1 MIDDRYELREQLA
14 TDASGRLWRG
24 WDTRLDR
31 PVSVKVFES
40 VPRKSTRWSR
50 FVREARILGGLDAP
64 GLLPLYDVRTDSEI
78 PYMVM
83 APIEGRRLAERL
95 AEGPLPIDVAWKVT
109 FQLLDAAQVAH
120 ERGFV
125 HREILP
131 EHVFLRDG
139 DEPRLK
145 LLGFGRVRAVGET
158 GTFSEF
164 DTADAIPA
172 HTAPELFLEDDIDP
186 RTDVYGVAAVAYH
199 VFTGRPPVVL
209 DDVRSIADAL
219 GRITAKP
226 PALPSHVR
234 AQLEPLDAALMRALA
249 KTPAERTSSLTELR
263 RELEEARDAK
273 KKRERPSGPVPR
285 IREVV
290 DGFEILGELG
300 TGSMGTVFLAFD
312 RNLER
317 HVAIKF
323 LHALS
328 NRSKARFVE
337 EARGMAR
344 VRHPNVVQ
352 IHTFGHRDGVP
363 FLVMEHVPGRSV
375 ETALQGG
382 IPLEDA
388 VAILD
393 QTAAGLEAVHQ
404 AGLTHGDVKPGNVL
418 IGPAFRVC
426 VGDFG
431 LARERDEVP
440 EARIAGSPAYMAPE
454 RLGTVQP
461 ELAHR
466 ADVYSLGVMAYELLT
481 GRLPFISESGDAMGV
496 LTMHLNEPVEPPSSH
511 GAPAAFDRVVMSA
524 LDKDPRQRLASAAQF
539 RMELG
544 QSADAACGNR
554 SDATLLM
561 LGVDEPLVLELRRL
575 VPEATIEVVTGVD
588 EAIERLGDG
597 AAEVALVHN
606 DVAAGGLYAAAKI
619 RAELVSPPPLLLV
632 KGPSDDVDLEQL
644 GALGVRAVL
653 DKPVDPAVLAVNLK
667 RLLRVGCSASS
678 TSSSS

>member
-1 MIDDRYELREQLA
+1 MIDDRYELREHLA

-31 PVSVKVFES
+31 AVSVKVFES
-40 VPRKSTRWSR
+40 VPRKTTRWSR

-64 GLLPLYDVRTDSEI
+64 GLLSLYDVRTDAEI

-83 APIEGRRLAERL
+83 APIEGRRLSERL
-95 AEGPLPIDVAWKVT
+95 AEGPLPMELAWKVA
-109 FQLLDAAQVAH
+109 FELLDAVQVAH

-131 EHVFLRDG
+131 EHVFVRDG

-145 LLGFGRVRAVGET
+145 LLGFGRVRAAGET

-164 DTADAIPA
+164 DSADAIPP

-199 VFTGRPPVVL
+199 AFTGRPPVVMKN
-209 DDVRSIADAL
+209 VRSIADAL
-219 GRITAKP
+219 SRITAKP
-226 PALPSHVR
+226 PAQPSAVR
-234 AQLEPLDAALMRALA
+234 ARLEALDGPLMRALS
-249 KTPAERTSSLTELR
+249 KTPAERTSSLTDLR

-273 KKRERPSGPVPR
+273 RKRERPSGPVPR
-285 IREVV
+285 VRELV
-290 DGFEILGELG
+290 DGFEILAELG

-328 NRSKARFVE
+328 NRSKERFVE

-352 IHTFGHRDGVP
+352 IHGFGHRDGVP

-375 ETALQGG
+375 EAALQSG

-404 AGLTHGDVKPGNVL
+404 AGMTHGDVKPANVL

-431 LARERDEVP
+431 LVRPRDEVP
-440 EARIAGSPAYMAPE
+440 DARIAGSPAYMAPE
-454 RLGTVQP
+454 RLGTMQP
-461 ELAHR
+461 DLAHR
-466 ADVYSLGVMAYELLT
+466 ADVYSLGVMAYELLS
-481 GRLPFISESGDAMGV
+481 GRLPFVSESNDAMGV
-496 LTMHLNEPVEPPSSH
+496 LTMHLQAPVEPPSVH
-511 GAPAAFDRVVMSA
+511 GAPPAFDDVLMRA
-524 LDKDPRQRLASAAQF
+524 LDKDPARRMASAAQF
-539 RMELG
+539 RIELG
-544 QSADAACGNR
+544 RAADDACGNR
-554 SDATLLM
+554 VDATLLM
-561 LGVDEPLVLELRRL
+561 VGADEPLAVELRRL
-575 VPEATIEVVTGVD
+575 VPRANIEVVDTVTS
-588 EAIERLGDG
+588 AIERLDEG
-597 AAEVALVHN
+597 VPHIALLQN
-606 DVAAGGLYAAAKI
+606 QIDAGGLYAAAKI
-619 RAELVSPPPLLLV
+619 RAELVEPPPLLLV

-667 RLLRVGCSASS
+667 RLLRAGCTARG
-678 TSSSS
+678 

>member
-1 MIDDRYELREQLA
+1 MIDERYELREQLS

-31 PVSVKVFES
+31 AVSVKVFES

-64 GLLPLYDVRTDSEI
+64 GLLPLYDVRTDADV

-83 APIEGRRLAERL
+83 GPIEGRRLDERL
-95 AEGPLPIDVAWKVT
+95 AEGPLPVELAWEVA
-109 FQLLDAAQVAH
+109 FQLLAAVQVAH
-120 ERGFV
+120 DRGFV
-125 HREILP
+125 HREIRP
-131 EHVFLRDG
+131 EHVFVRDG

-145 LLGFGRVRAVGET
+145 LLGFGRVRAVGEA

-164 DTADAIPA
+164 DSADAIPP

-199 VFTGRPPVVL
+199 AFTGRPPVVL
-209 DDVRSIADAL
+209 RDVRNIAEAL
-219 GRITAKP
+219 GRITGKA
-226 PALPSHVR
+226 PAAPSAVR
-234 AQLEPLDAALMRALA
+234 AQLAPLDTALLRALA
-249 KTPAERTSSLTELR
+249 KLPDERTPSLTDLR
-263 RELEEARDAK
+263 RELEEARHAGSR
-273 KKRERPSGPVPR
+273 RERPSGPVPGV
-285 IREVV
+285 RELV

-300 TGSMGTVFLAFD
+300 TGSMGSVFLAFD

-328 NRSKARFVE
+328 NRSKERFVE

-344 VRHPNVVQ
+344 VRHANVVQ
-352 IHTFGHRDGVP
+352 VHEFGHRADVP

-375 ETALQGG
+375 ESALRSG

-404 AGLTHGDVKPGNVL
+404 AGMSHGDVKPANVL

-431 LARERDEVP
+431 LVRTRDQAP

-454 RLGTVQP
+454 RLGSFAA

-466 ADVYSLGVMAYELLT
+466 ADVYSLGVMAYELLS

-496 LTMHLNEPVEPPSSH
+496 LTMHVRDPVVPPSEH
-511 GAPAAFDRVVMSA
+511 GAPPAFDEVILRA
-524 LDKDPRQRLASAAQF
+524 LDKDPETRMPSAAQF
-539 RMELG
+539 RVELARA
-544 QSADAACGNR
+544 ADVACGQNI
-554 SDATLLM
+554 DARILMVGADETLA
-561 LGVDEPLVLELRRL
+561 LESRRL
-575 VPEATIEVVTGVD
+575 VPDARIEVVD
-588 EAIERLGDG
+588 ALPAALQRLRDD
-597 AAEVALVHN
+597 AAEVVLVQN
-606 DVAAGGLYAAAKI
+606 DLGAGGLYAAAKI
-619 RAELVSPPPLLLV
+619 RAELVSPPPILLV
-632 KGPSDDVDLEQL
+632 KAPNDEVDLEQL
-644 GALGVRAVL
+644 GALGVRAAI
-653 DKPVDPAVLAVNLK
+653 DKPIDPAALAVNLN
-667 RLLRVGCSASS
+667 RLLRAGCRAAI